1 MITDNIVFILGAG
14 ASQPFGF
21 PTGQQ
26 LVTEIYEALEYTKE
40 TEWVPEPPSQKIHFS
55 YNAGGIEREIDDDT
69 RSHNQLV
76 QMLLDSGF
84 KKNFIEQFRQSL
96 VQSQLNSIDAFLE
109 RRTEF
114 IPIGKMAIA
123 YVLLKYENHE
133 EVMSQNSDWYRYIW
147 NRLNT
152 SFLEFEKN
160 KLSIITFNYDRSFEY
175 YLFNAF
181 KATYGKED
189 SECISKLRTINI
201 IHLHGKLG
209 ELPWED
215 GIQTKFGQE
224 IKDKEKLKEVSESIK
239 IIHEDIG
246 NNVEFQQAYNLM
258 NSANKIFFLGFG
270 FSDTNIKRLNLGN
283 LKNKLMSASTFG
295 MTRTEVERL
304 TNITGGKINFSIY
317 THFKC
322 LEFLREQLIE

>member
-26 LVTEIYEALEYTKE
+26 LVTQIYEALEYSKI
-40 TEWVPEPPSQKIHFS
+40 TEWVQNENGSKIS
-55 YNAGGIEREIDDDT
+55 YASIGGYEKEIDDDT
-69 RSHNQLV
+69 RSQNQLV

-84 KKNFIEQFRQSL
+84 TKIFIEEFRQSL
-96 VQSQLNSIDAFLE
+96 IQSQLNSVDAFLE
-109 RRTEF
+109 RRLEY

-123 YVLLKYENHE
+123 YVLLKYEKHE
-133 EVMSQNSDWYRYIW
+133 EVMNQNSDWYRYIW

-152 SFLEFEKN
+152 AFSEFEKN
-160 KLSIITFNYDRSFEY
+160 KLSVITFNYDRSFEY

-181 KATYGKED
+181 KATHGKQEE
-189 SECISKLRTINI
+189 ECISKLKTINV

-215 GIQTKFGQE
+215 GIQTEFGQE
-224 IKDKEKLKEVSESIK
+224 IDDKEKLKEVSESIK

-258 NSANKIFFLGFG
+258 NNANKIFFLGFG

-283 LKNKLMSASTFG
+283 LQNKFMASSSFNMS
-295 MTRTEVERL
+295 RTEVERL
-304 TNITGGKINFSIY
+304 TNITGGKISFSIY
-317 THFKC
+317 NSHKC
-322 LEFLREQLIE
+322 LDFLREQLIE